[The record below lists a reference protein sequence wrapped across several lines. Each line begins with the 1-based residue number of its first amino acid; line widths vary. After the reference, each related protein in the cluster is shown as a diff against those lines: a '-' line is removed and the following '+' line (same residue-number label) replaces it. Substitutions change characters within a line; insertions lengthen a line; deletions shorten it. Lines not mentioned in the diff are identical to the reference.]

1 MSETEHL
8 PNSPPLAG
16 QGESSPKVRVLEFV
30 GVEQRQLGFP
40 PRLRA
45 GLAGVPASDELRHQL
60 AGGLVAHFPMA
71 RQHGL
76 RACDA
81 EGPAA
86 IGKSEHI
93 GCDETIKPTPRTAA
107 PSVLE

>member
-60 AGGLVAHFPMA
+60 AGGLVVYRPMA
-71 RQHGL
+71 GQYHL
-76 RACDA
+76 RAGDA
-81 EGPAA
+81 EGIAQVGALVGPLARSWGGPKGA
-86 IGKSEHI
+86 ESE
-93 GCDETIKPTPRTAA
+93 TP
-107 PSVLE
+107 